1 MLRSSDL
8 MGLPAVDCDK
18 SFAMQLVL
26 EDTLLT
32 TQTVYF
38 QVALLYPS
46 FLILIGLLFETN
58 YLKCKSVVAIRV
70 NERCCALIR
79 CLACPTIVSR
89 LFRGRHC

>member
-46 FLILIGLLFETN
+46 FLIFIGLLFEIN
-58 YLKCKSVVAIRV
+58 HLKCISV
-70 NERCCALIR
+70 CC
-79 CLACPTIVSR
+79 SYMSQ
-89 LFRGRHC
+89 